1 MIGLEFEDA
10 LSFELESM
18 NGFRDKVYPAF
29 APGTPVPYLVYISSE
44 GVRVKT
50 LEGFTRRR
58 RIEVELN
65 IVTKLYREMKEFSK
79 VAIDKLISMEGRV
92 IGEDGPFIQELT
104 YEKPVEIYEEG
115 PKLYRC
121 LIDFTVHI

>member
-1 MIGLEFEDA
+1 VIGLEFEDA
-10 LSFELESM
+10 LSFELESVK
-18 NGFRDKVYPAF
+18 GFKEKVYPAF
-29 APGTPVPYLVYISSE
+29 APGTPAPYLVYLSSE

-50 LEGFTRRR
+50 LEGYTSQRRV
-58 RIEVELN
+58 EVELN
-65 IVTKLYREMKEFSK
+65 IVTKRYREMKDYAK
-79 VAIDKLISMEGRV
+79 LILDKLISMEGRA
-92 IGEDGPFIQELT
+92 IGGDGPFIQELT